1 MLGFPGIGP
10 INVHDAELCTEGF
23 AGFADSVKKLGVD
36 LVGAKITFDHGFDS
50 KAIKGLVKDGGATPV
65 ICPNRR
71 NIKEPIAVARLYR
84 WFDRTTYQTRIVIER
99 VFAWEDVYRKIALSY
114 DRLPEIRMGC
124 RYVAAS
130 MINFRVT
137 FHTREWKPDIT
148 SITYFVTYL
157 FSCSIDSAII

>member
-1 MLGFPGIGP
+1 MNIPDSTGLLEGYADFLASMKKFGI
-10 INVHDAELCTEGF
+10 
-23 AGFADSVKKLGVD
+23 D
-36 LVGAKITFDHGFDS
+36 LTGTVITFDPGFDS
-50 KAIKGLVKDGGATPV
+50 KEIKAMLNDSGATPV

-71 NIKEPIAVARLYR
+71 NTKEPIAIARLYR
-84 WFDRTTYQTRIVIER
+84 WFDRTTYKTRIVIER

-137 FHTREWKPDIT
+137 FHKRE
-148 SITYFVTYL
+148 
-157 FSCSIDSAII
+157 

>member
-1 MLGFPGIGP
+1 MLGFPAIRPVNIPDATSLVEGYADFVAAMEKFGI
-10 INVHDAELCTEGF
+10 
-23 AGFADSVKKLGVD
+23 D
-36 LVGAKITFDHGFDS
+36 LTGTKITFDPGFDS
-50 KAIKGLVKDGGATPV
+50 KEIKGMIKESGVTPV

-71 NIKEPIAVARLYR
+71 NIKEPVAVARLYR

-99 VFAWEDVYRKIALSY
+99 VFAWEDVYRKIALSH

-137 FHTREWKPDIT
+137 FHKRE
-148 SITYFVTYL
+148 
-157 FSCSIDSAII
+157 